1 VPVVVD
7 AICDLRPAES
17 RGATAP
23 WERGLTAA
31 PEVNVDSVIA
41 ITLLIALL
49 VLIDRITK

>member
-1 VPVVVD
+1 LTRSATSVPPS
-7 AICDLRPAES
+7 RAEP
-17 RGATAP
+17 TAP

-49 VLIDRITK
+49 VVIDRITK